1 MRVILAATLILAT
14 NCVGAGTVYH
24 VDLVNNATSSIVSL
38 EVARAGSARY
48 HVLHFGAAP
57 LPGGGAS
64 ATVAI
69 RKGDDGCLR
78 DLRVGLA
85 DGRVVMQRGL
95 DVYR

>member
-1 MRVILAATLILAT
+1 MRAILAATLMLAT
-14 NCVGAGTVYH
+14 NCVSAGTVYH

-38 EVARAGSARY
+38 EVARAGSTRFRALR
-48 HVLHFGAAP
+48 LDTS

-85 DGRVVMQRGL
+85 DGRVLTHRRL
-95 DVYR
+95 DVCR